1 MNQCAIYLFIY
12 SITCFEIQFPHV
24 PLDVSWIPNLGS
36 KVSSTGASYFTTV
49 KKKKKTK
56 MNS

>member
-49 KKKKKTK
+49 KKKKK
-56 MNS
+56 N